1 MNHKAVLNINTLVEM
16 IIAYAETHD
25 WRQTFERCIPIRK
38 VRVTDETGNNFDYHN
53 VTSVT
58 QLEAISEYRINRYE
72 MKHALHIY
80 CEISYEEYEKENSE
94 EPKSVPF
101 LRFEATVSLDGK
113 VVGTGRG
120 KSQRAAQG
128 RASWYALVHLGEIQL
143 EEKRK
148 EMDSND

>member
-1 MNHKAVLNINTLVEM
+1 MKSM
-16 IIAYAETHD
+16 
-25 WRQTFERCIPIRK
+25 RKRIRK
-38 VRVTDETGNNFDYHN
+38 
-53 VTSVT
+53 
-58 QLEAISEYRINRYE
+58 NRNRF
-72 MKHALHIY
+72 L
-80 CEISYEEYEKENSE
+80 
-94 EPKSVPF
+94 F

>member
-1 MNHKAVLNINTLVEM
+1 MKSM
-16 IIAYAETHD
+16 
-25 WRQTFERCIPIRK
+25 RK
-38 VRVTDETGNNFDYHN
+38 
-53 VTSVT
+53 
-58 QLEAISEYRINRYE
+58 RI
-72 MKHALHIY
+72 
-80 CEISYEEYEKENSE
+80 
-94 EPKSVPF
+94 PKSVPF

-148 EMDSND
+148 EMDSNDQWSVFQETQHNTTIPCFKMIKHLFQVIPTNLQEPWAHETLRIHQLDIDSPALYTCTASS